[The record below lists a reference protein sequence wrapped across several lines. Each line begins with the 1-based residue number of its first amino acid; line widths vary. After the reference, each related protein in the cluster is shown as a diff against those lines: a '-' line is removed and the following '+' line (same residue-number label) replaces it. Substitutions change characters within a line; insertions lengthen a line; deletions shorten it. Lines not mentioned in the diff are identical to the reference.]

1 VEDVGEDGGYGE
13 DYACGVQA
21 EWGARRGSLRGRG
34 LRGGAEVGR
43 LVGIEIGM
51 KIRTKIGAEAALQ
64 QEGGYSD
71 GGYYHHGYRA

>member
-1 VEDVGEDGGYGE
+1 
-13 DYACGVQA
+13 
-21 EWGARRGSLRGRG
+21 
-34 LRGGAEVGR
+34 
-43 LVGIEIGM
+43 M